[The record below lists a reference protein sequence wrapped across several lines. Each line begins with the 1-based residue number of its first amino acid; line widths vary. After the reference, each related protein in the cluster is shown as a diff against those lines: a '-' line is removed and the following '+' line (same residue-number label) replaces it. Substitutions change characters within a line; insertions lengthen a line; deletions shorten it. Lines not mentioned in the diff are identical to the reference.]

1 MKLIG
6 LVLLVYGI
14 LGVAG
19 AVLAYLALRAPAKRL
34 RALLAQLAQQFQHS
48 SLAVKKISE
57 EIFKCNPVLLKVAE
71 FTGHID
77 KAVREAGKRF
87 GEAAQALQQLE
98 AGLNTVKV
106 PALSIQTR
114 SLDLDFGVTVVK
126 SISLKEYEIKI
137 GPLEYKLY
145 GPPLD
150 VKTANVGL
158 SLGQVTVVN
167 GVTVTEAHP
176 FRPLGDALDFVGDK
190 MENAKQQ
197 ITLAADHFGEVK
209 ARTLE
214 LKENLEK
221 SVDGLKDFVAKLKD
235 AGVQVHEMSGL
246 RLLALLPALAAGFF
260 VLIHLA
266 FALTGYALLAQ

>member
-1 MKLIG
+1 MKPIG
-6 LVLLVYGI
+6 LVLLVYGV
-14 LGVAG
+14 LGIVG
-19 AVLAYLALRAPAKRL
+19 AVLAYFALRAPAKRL
-34 RALLAQLAQQFQHS
+34 RALLTQLAEQFQYS
-48 SLAVKKISE
+48 SNAVKKISD
-57 EIFKCNPVLLKVAE
+57 EIFKCNPVLLKIAE
-71 FTGHID
+71 FTGLID
-77 KAVREAGKRF
+77 KSVREAGKRF
-87 GEAAQALQQLE
+87 GEAADSLQQLE
-98 AGLNTVKV
+98 AGLNTIKV
-106 PALSIQTR
+106 PALEIQTQ

-150 VKTANVGL
+150 IKTATVGL
-158 SLGQVTVVN
+158 DLGQVTVVN

-190 MENAKQQ
+190 MENAKEQ
-197 ITLAADHFGEVK
+197 ILSAADQFGEVK

-214 LKENLEK
+214 LKSNLEK

-235 AGVQVHEMSGL
+235 AGAQVQEMSGL
-246 RLLALLPALAAGFF
+246 KLLTLLPALAAGFF

-266 FALTGYALLAQ
+266 FALTGWALLTR